1 MATGFTNAQQMI
13 QTVMLVTVTDAS
25 SSGYQQGRTVTATN
39 GTDTQT
45 GTTDASGS
53 VRLLLKGVGD
63 YTVTADVPSGSG
75 GTIAAQTVSVE
86 LGGVYS
92 VALVLS
98 FGWGK
103 FGMSFNATTF
113 KTDPT
118 GCLAYTDDCAGYTP
132 VSGPGSSLAKCSTI
146 GDWEMKSDGTSDNP
160 LLAECFY
167 ATFTSGGV
175 LHEKLNPQNLT
186 QKIATWNNTSKQWE
200 SASGSSSI
208 TSENTMF
215 CIPKCYVGSTAS
227 KIVLSGS
234 ESDGTAF
241 AHTIGGHT
249 YDYLAIGVYEGYDDG
264 TKLWSKSGVAS
275 SASITRPTFRSH
287 AQAQTVQDG
296 HAMVWNF
303 FQWNLWRIMT
313 IFAMKS
319 FNGQSQIGQG
329 GFTYNGGGSQ
339 GLCNSMGP
347 FAGDTSTS
355 PSTSKSVKAFV
366 ENPWGYK
373 YEFID
378 DVVIDHTGSTSHKVW
393 AGQNVSP
400 TDTPATSGSTP
411 SDKILIATLTCPAD
425 SWVYGG
431 TIATDAVAWGL
442 ATDNSGSTT
451 TGLCDGQYHSSS
463 GVTLGGVGGSSGNV
477 SGGNAGPS
485 CLRANGALD
494 DSAAGYGARL
504 AFVFDM

>member
-1 MATGFTNAQQMI
+1 MKMATGFTNAQQMI

-303 FQWNLWRIMT
+303 HQWNLWRIMT

-329 GFTYNGGGSQ
+329 GFTYNGSTGQ
-339 GLCNSMGP
+339 GLCNAMGP

-355 PSTSKSVKAFV
+355 PSTSKSVKAYI

-378 DVVIDHTGSTSHKVW
+378 DAVAHDGHIWV
-393 AGQNVSP
+393 GQNAQPDDTYTSASK
-400 TDTPATSGSTP
+400 TDLGAYSFDNIAPNAISTTPIS
-411 SDKILIATLTCPAD
+411 
-425 SWVYGG
+425 
-431 TIATDAVAWGL
+431 WGL
-442 ATDNSGSTT
+442 GTAMGGSAT
-451 TGLCDGQYHSSS
+451 TGLCDYQYINTS
-463 GVTLGGVGGSSGNV
+463 GDYLARVGGYSDNV
-477 SGGNAGPS
+477 SNGSAGPS
-485 CLRANGALD
+485 CLRAGNALD
-494 DSAAGYGARL
+494 YSAATYGARL
-504 AFVFDM
+504 AFVFDV